1 MAGSLDPLEI
11 DCDSPPYSI
20 VQACR
25 MVGVQKPE
33 DVPWYRYSRYVIGQ
47 YDQGEI
53 VRIDKWKSLLGLN
66 RPPGTRCTCG
76 HKLPDLERCTFTY
89 LSGKEAVYLV
99 GQCSRC
105 FTIFW
110 DET

>member
-25 MVGVQKPE
+25 MVGLECPE
-33 DVPWYRYSRYVIGQ
+33 DVPWYRYSRYVVGQ
-47 YDQGEI
+47 YDSCEI
-53 VRIDKWKSLLGLN
+53 VRLDNWKALLGLSRSPN
-66 RPPGTRCTCG
+66 FHCPCG
-76 HKLPDLERCTFTY
+76 EKLPELERCTFTY
-89 LSGKEAVYLV
+89 LSGKEAIYLV
-99 GQCSRC
+99 GQCGRC
-105 FTIFW
+105 RTIFW

>member
-25 MVGVQKPE
+25 MVGLQCPE
-33 DVPWYRYSRYVIGQ
+33 DVRWYRLSRYVGGQ
-47 YDQGEI
+47 YDNGEI
-53 VRIDKWKSLLGLN
+53 VRIDKWKTLLGL
-66 RPPGTRCTCG
+66 TRSPSARCSCG
-76 HKLPDLERCTFTY
+76 ERLPDLERCTFTY
-89 LSGKEAVYLV
+89 LSGKEAIYMV

-105 FTIFW
+105 HTIFW
-110 DET
+110 EDS